1 MSPEFFPKTYTV
13 LKDGYPLR
21 VLICD
26 AQSALL
32 VSVLSLPLAMALS
45 IASGCSPD
53 RGIYTSIVAG
63 FLISL
68 FGGSR
73 HQIAGPTAAFVVVIY
88 NVVHKFGYDGLVVAT
103 IMAGLMLVCAGFFRF
118 GTIIKYLPFP
128 ITTGFTTGIGVMLF
142 ISQFKDLFGLT
153 VEKIPGTLVGKLNC
167 FYQNIGSFNWQ
178 SIILSIVTIAV
189 IIFLKK
195 VRPKYP
201 AFFIA
206 FIVGTAVSLVFG
218 LDVATI
224 YSEFG
229 KIPKTIPFPT
239 FPDISLRLV
248 MKLFP
253 SAFTIAFLAGIE
265 SLLSCVIA
273 DSIAGTKHRSNCE
286 LIAQGIGNIASA
298 LFGGIPATG
307 ALARTATNVRSGA
320 VTPVSGMLHAVMIF
334 FIVLFFSRYIALI
347 PLSCLASILLV
358 VAIHMI
364 DTERIRYIMRATW
377 GDLVVFFVTLF
388 LTMFLDI
395 TVAIEVGV
403 ILAMLF
409 FTARMIEVTEGQ
421 VAKTAAPHTYS
432 DVTPY
437 EHGLHTLPNEIE
449 MIHIAGPF
457 FFGVA
462 SKVSEILGRIST
474 APRVIILDMQDVP
487 FIDASGA
494 FALKSFVQH
503 AENKGINI
511 ILTTVNKSV
520 KTTIAKMEG
529 KKSKLYKGIVDNHE
543 QAIEKAYTIREGSAV
558 V

>member
-1 MSPEFFPKTYTV
+1 
-13 LKDGYPLR
+13 
-21 VLICD
+21 
-26 AQSALL
+26 
-32 VSVLSLPLAMALS
+32 
-45 IASGCSPD
+45 
-53 RGIYTSIVAG
+53 
-63 FLISL
+63 LISL

-88 NVVHKFGYDGLVVAT
+88 NVVHKFGYEGLVIAT
-103 IMAGLMLVCAGFFRF
+103 VMAGLMLVCSGFFRF

-142 ISQFKDLFGLT
+142 ISQFKDLLGLAIDK
-153 VEKIPGTLVGKLNC
+153 VPGTLVGKLTC

-178 SIILSIVTIAV
+178 SIILSTITISV

-206 FIVGTAVSLVFG
+206 FIIGTALSIIFG
-218 LDVATI
+218 LDIATI

-229 KIPKTIPFPT
+229 KIPKTIPFPA
-239 FPDISLRLV
+239 FPDISIKLI

-286 LIAQGIGNIASA
+286 LIAQGIGNVASA

-307 ALARTATNVRSGA
+307 ALARTATNVRSGGI
-320 VTPVSGMLHAVMIF
+320 TPISGMLHAVLIF
-334 FIVLFFSRYIALI
+334 FFVLFFSKYIELI

-377 GDLVVFFVTLF
+377 GDLVVFFVTLG
-388 LTMFLDI
+388 LTVFLDI

-409 FTARMIEVTEGQ
+409 FTARMIEVTESQ
-421 VAKTAAPHTYS
+421 VSKTEHTFG

-437 EHGLHTLPNEIE
+437 EHGLHILPNEIE

-494 FALKSFVQH
+494 FALKNFVEH
-503 AENKGINI
+503 AGSKGMNI

-520 KTTIAKMEG
+520 KHTIAKM
-529 KKSKLYKGIVDNHE
+529 
-543 QAIEKAYTIREGSAV
+543 
-558 V
+558 